1 MREECVRPPRFPVSN
16 RRLIWFFLVVYVQL
30 PERAPA
36 YANARPKTAMDSKQK
51 NRLIFSTV
59 NFAVLMVAIYLATRL
74 IPGAQ
79 SKAVSYSDFLVEL
92 RADHLSE
99 VQVTEHELIGVLK
112 SDAAHA
118 KNPGPPQTITATRLP
133 GVDESELLKELEAHP
148 VKFQG
153 RIDQTSWI
161 WNILGWV
168 LPFLFIVLIF
178 RMGMRRMTQAGGALT
193 FGKNRAKIHDE
204 SSTSKVTFDDVAG
217 LDEAKLELE
226 EVVDFLRQP
235 AKYQKLGGRIPKGVL
250 LVGPPGTGKTLLAKA
265 VAGEAHVSF
274 FSLSGSEFVEMFV
287 GVGAARVRD
296 LFEQAKLKA
305 PCIVF
310 IDELD
315 AIGKSRTSGRAV
327 GFSNDEREQ
336 TLNQLLAEMDGFD
349 SSEGV
354 ILMAATNTPE
364 VLDAALLRAG
374 RFDRQ
379 VLVDRPDLKDRVEI
393 LKVHARKI
401 HMAENVDLETI
412 AARTPGMAGADLANI
427 VNEAALLAV
436 RRGAESVEI
445 RDLEQAVDR
454 VMLGLEKKSRVMSP
468 EEKERV
474 AVHES
479 GHALVALSVK
489 HADPLHRVS
498 IIPRS
503 IGALG
508 YTLQLPTQER
518 YLMTKPQLEDQ
529 IAVLLGG
536 RAAEEIHYRGVVS
549 TGASDDL
556 ERASELV
563 RQMVTRFGMSE
574 QLGKLT
580 YGKPMSGAFLKSPFD
595 MEERNYSEKSAEMID
610 AESRRIVD
618 EIYGEV
624 RQILQQRIAAMDR
637 ISVELVRKETLER
650 DELDRLIL
658 SVESPTEASQRDAQ
672 SVISDTCIHA
682 EI

>member
-1 MREECVRPPRFPVSN
+1 MD
-16 RRLIWFFLVVYVQL
+16 
-30 PERAPA
+30 PER
-36 YANARPKTAMDSKQK
+36 K
-51 NRLIFSTV
+51 NRLILSAV
-59 NFAVLMVAIYLATRL
+59 NFALLIIAIYVATHL
-74 IPGAQ
+74 TPGQQ
-79 SKAVSYSDFLVEL
+79 SKTVSYSEFLTEL

-99 VQVTEHELIGVLK
+99 VQITEHELIGVLK
-112 SDAAHA
+112 TDAAHA
-118 KNPGPPQTITATRLP
+118 KNPAGPATISAVRLP

-153 RIDQTSWI
+153 RIDQMSWI
-161 WNILGWV
+161 WNLMGWI
-168 LPFLFIVLIF
+168 LPFLFFLLIF
-178 RMGMRRMTQAGGALT
+178 RMGIRRMGQAGGALT

-204 SSTSKVTFDDVAG
+204 SSKSKVTFDDVAG

-265 VAGEAHVSF
+265 VAGEARVAF

-296 LFEQAKLKA
+296 LFEQAKLRA

-379 VLVDRPDLKDRVEI
+379 VVVDRPDLKDRVEI

-401 HMAENVDLETI
+401 RMAENVDLETI
-412 AARTPGMAGADLANI
+412 AARTPGMVGADLANI

-436 RRGAESVEI
+436 RRGGERVEI
-445 RDLEQAVDR
+445 GDLELAVDR

-489 HADPLHRVS
+489 HADPVHRVS

-518 YLMTKPQLEDQ
+518 YLMTKPELEDQ

-536 RAAEEIHYRGVVS
+536 RAAEEIHYGGVVS
-549 TGASDDL
+549 SGAADDL

-563 RQMVTRFGMSE
+563 RQMVTRFGMSD

-580 YGKPMSGAFLKSPFD
+580 YGKPMSGPFLKSPFEI
-595 MEERNYSEKSAEMID
+595 EERNYSEKSAEMID
-610 AESRRIVD
+610 VESRRIVD
-618 EIYGEV
+618 EIYGIV
-624 RQILQQRIAAMDR
+624 KQILEQRLAAMDR
-637 ISVELVRKETLER
+637 ISRELVRKETLER
-650 DELDRLIL
+650 AELDRLIAG
-658 SVESPTEASQRDAQ
+658 VESNIGAKEVVAGVKA
-672 SVISDTCIHA
+672 
-682 EI
+682 